1 MSSIKIHNT
10 LSELYK
16 IFYSRSTKIV
26 LPILYSKEHF
36 DNGKAVH

>member
-1 MSSIKIHNT
+1 MMSSIKSHNT

-26 LPILYSKEHF
+26 LPIVFIFQPLLS
-36 DNGKAVH
+36 